1 MKMYDIASR
10 MAGFLACQTGL
21 EQSRVDAVRYGL
33 EIILGEFI
41 KWAILIVVSA
51 VLGILPGALF
61 AMVSMAVFR
70 MVSGGAHC
78 QDYWR
83 CLTFGLILFL
93 GSGKV
98 GVYLAPYIS
107 QPLMSKAIAVGSLVM
122 AVLVLY
128 WAPGEVVYRKIEYE
142 ERALF
147 KKLSFLCLALWS
159 GITVLFIV
167 PYSVPVAVAGF
178 LSMLV
183 QSLSYTPAG
192 YRLIDAFDIV
202 LSRIMGERRC
212 SHA

>member
-10 MAGFLACQTGL
+10 MAGFLSCQTGL
-21 EQSRVDAVRYGL
+21 EQSRVDTVRYGL
-33 EIILGEFI
+33 EIILGEII
-41 KWAILIVVSA
+41 KWVILIGAAAILD
-51 VLGILPGALF
+51 ILPGAMF

-70 MVSGGAHC
+70 LVSGGAHC

-83 CLTFGLILFL
+83 CLTFGLIVFL

-98 GVYLAPYIS
+98 GVYLAPYLS
-107 QPLMSKAIAVGSLVM
+107 QPLMLKAVVVGFLVM

-128 WAPGEVVYRKIEYE
+128 WAPGEVVYRKIEFE

-147 KKLSFLCLALWS
+147 KKLSLLFLALWS

-167 PYSVPVAVAGF
+167 PYSVPVTVAGF
-178 LSMLV
+178 LSMAV
-183 QSLSYTPAG
+183 QSLSFTPAG
-192 YRLIDAFDIV
+192 YRLIDAFDTI
-202 LSRIMGERRC
+202 LSRILGERRC